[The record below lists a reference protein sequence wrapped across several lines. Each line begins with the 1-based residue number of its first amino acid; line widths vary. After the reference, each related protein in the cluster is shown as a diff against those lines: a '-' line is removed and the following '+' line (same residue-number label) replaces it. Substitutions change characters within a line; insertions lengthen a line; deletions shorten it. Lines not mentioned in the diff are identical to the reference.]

1 VSSLEILVAVLAAYY
16 GGRMRQWWLSR
27 HDRKTAG
34 AIEHLIRKAT
44 EKEGQ

>member
-1 VSSLEILVAVLAAYY
+1 MSGVEVLAAVVAAYY

-34 AIEHLIRKAT
+34 AIAHLINKAT
-44 EKEGQ
+44 EKEG